1 MAEFSRLKNQ
11 LGVRLFNRPGKRA
24 LAFSIQVFLFM
35 MLLLCVGMAEASVRK
50 EKGTI
55 CILPFQIN
63 AAKSFGHLQEGL
75 QQMLAVRLKQSG
87 FKVIPPKTVNQDPVV
102 FSKILQ
108 DQEMVRL
115 GNRFKADWVVKGSM
129 TQIGDKGS
137 IDLKVVDVSGKKMPF
152 FIFQVIEDM
161 EEVAESVKRLALS
174 VEDRITGVPQVDA
187 IYVAGNRRIE
197 KAAILAVVGTQPG
210 DRLDLDKLDQDL
222 RDIYKMGYFKD
233 VTMDV
238 SDGPTGKVITFNVVE
253 KPSVGKIVFVGNDEF
268 DDEDLQKELG
278 INLYS
283 ILDFNAIKQSE
294 NRLRDFYKEKG
305 YYNAQIQETT
315 ENLPNNEVMLK
326 YKIEENDKVYILKI
340 EFNGNKAYDDE
351 ELEDIMET
359 STKWFLSWITKAGIL
374 DKKKLEFDA
383 HKITSFYHNHGY
395 IKAKVGEPQVRY
407 DDKIKGLVVTI
418 DIQEGER
425 YDVDKVKVAGDLIEP
440 EDELLKNVALGKKEK
455 VFNRETVR
463 QDMVRLQDVYAN
475 QGYAYSE
482 IKPIIKEND
491 ENHTADV
498 TYQISK
504 GPKVRFE
511 RITITGNQVTRDK
524 VIRRELKVM
533 EGDYFSGQ
541 GLKRSTENL
550 RRLGFFEDVQFHTKK
565 GSRDDLMDLNVD
577 VKEKGTRTFS
587 VGAGYSSAYSG
598 FVTFQVTDENFLGYG
613 QRLSASARIGGKN
626 TEFDLRYL
634 EPWLFDTRLSF
645 GADIYKFRQE
655 YTDYTRASYGTRVSL
670 GAPLYLDYTRATLI
684 YSYDHSNI
692 SDVADGASQL
702 LQDMT
707 GNNVTSSL
715 TLVLNRDSRDR
726 TFQTTRGS
734 INELAIQY
742 AGGIFQGDEQ
752 FTKYRGRS
760 AWYFPLFWST
770 VFMVQGRAGYIQN
783 RGKLSTY
790 QKFFLGGINTV
801 RGYDYQTI
809 SPIDPK
815 TGDYIGGE
823 KMMVFNLE
831 YHFPLLTEQGL
842 MGLVFFDAG
851 NVWASES
858 PDAYNF
864 GGLMKSVGAGV
875 RWFSPLGPLRLEY
888 GWKLDK
894 DEDEG
899 AGKWEFSIG
908 GIM

>member
-1 MAEFSRLKNQ
+1 MVFSVAEYGRVASI
-11 LGVRLFNRPGKRA
+11 
-24 LAFSIQVFLFM
+24 FSIQVFFLVLMVFCFGVVETQAKEKKGT
-35 MLLLCVGMAEASVRK
+35 LCV
-50 EKGTI
+50 
-55 CILPFQIN
+55 LPFQIN
-63 AAKSFGHLQEGL
+63 ASKSFAHLREGL
-75 QQMLAVRLKQSG
+75 QKMLSFRMKQNG
-87 FKVIPPKTVNQDPVV
+87 FKTIPPETINKDPMV

-108 DQEMVRL
+108 DKDLVLL
-115 GNRFKADWVVKGSM
+115 GNRFKADWMVKGSM

-137 IDLKVVDVSGKKMPF
+137 IDLKVVDVAGKKMPF

-161 EEVAESVKRLALS
+161 DEVPESVKRLALS
-174 VEDRITGVPQVDA
+174 VEDRITGVPQVDSVH
-187 IYVAGNRRIE
+187 VAGNRRIE

-222 RDIYKMGYFKD
+222 RDIYKMGFFKD

-238 SDGPTGKVITFNVVE
+238 SDGPAGKVITFNVVE
-253 KPSVGKIVFVGNDEF
+253 KPSVGKIAFVGNEEF

-283 ILDFNAIKQSE
+283 ILDFNAVKQSV
-294 NRLRDFYKEKG
+294 NRLNDFYKEKG
-305 YYNAQIQETT
+305 YYNVEIKETT
-315 ENLPNNEVMLK
+315 ETLPNNEVLLK
-326 YKIEENDKVYILKI
+326 YTIAENDKVYILKI
-340 EFNGNKAYDDE
+340 EFQGNKAYDDDQ
-351 ELEDIMET
+351 LRDIMET
-359 STKWFLSWITKAGIL
+359 GTKWFLSWITKAGIL

-395 IKAKVGEPQVRY
+395 IKAKVGEPKVSY
-407 DDKIKGLVVTI
+407 DDEIKGLVVSI
-418 DIQEGER
+418 DIHEGER
-425 YDVDKVKVAGDLIEP
+425 YEVNQVNVAGDLIEP
-440 EDELLKNVALGKKEK
+440 ADKLLANVNIGKEK

-463 QDMVRLQDVYAN
+463 EDMIRLQDIYAN

-482 IKPIIKEND
+482 ISPIIKEDD
-491 ENHTADV
+491 ETHTADV

-511 RITITGNQVTRDK
+511 RITITGNQHTRDK
-524 VIRRELKVM
+524 VIRRELKVI

-587 VGAGYSSAYSG
+587 VGAGYSSAYSA
-598 FVTFQVTDENFLGYG
+598 FVTFEVADENFMGYG

-626 TEFDLRYL
+626 TEFDIRFL

-655 YTDYTRASYGTRVSL
+655 YTDYTRASYGTRISL
-670 GAPLYLDYTRATLI
+670 GAPLYLDYTRITLM
-684 YSYDHSNI
+684 YGFDHANI
-692 SDVADGASQL
+692 SDVADAASQIL
-702 LQDMT
+702 KDMT
-707 GNNVTSSL
+707 GDNVTSSL
-715 TLVLNRDSRDR
+715 TVFLKRDSRDQI
-726 TFQTTRGS
+726 FNTTRGS
-734 INELAIQY
+734 INEVSVQY
-742 AGGIFQGDEQ
+742 AGGFLSGDEQ
-752 FTKYRGRS
+752 FTKYRGRT
-760 AWYFPLFWST
+760 AWFFPLFWDT
-770 VFMVQGRAGYIQN
+770 VFMVQGRAGYIED

-801 RGYDYQTI
+801 RGYDYNTV
-809 SPIDPK
+809 SPIDPA

-823 KMMVFNLE
+823 KVMVFNLE
-831 YHFPLLTEQGL
+831 YGFPLLKEQGVT
-842 MGLVFFDAG
+842 GVVFFDAG
-851 NVWASES
+851 NVWTSQS
-858 PDAYNF
+858 SDAYNF
-864 GGLMKSVGAGV
+864 SGLMKSVGAGV
-875 RWFSPLGPLRLEY
+875 RWYSPLGPLRLEY

-908 GIM
+908 GMM